1 MAKKYMVDLNEEELK
16 LLNEL
21 LTSGTQ
27 RVRKITHA
35 RILLCAN
42 KGWTDQQ
49 NQEALS
55 ACISS
60 IERVRQ
66 RYVEQGVEAALS
78 PRRPRRKYQR
88 QLDGVQEAYLIAL
101 VCHKPP

>member
-35 RILLCAN
+35 CILLCASKPGGLKLAIPAASTGKN
-42 KGWTDQQ
+42 SRHKYWEELPAQADG
-49 NQEALS
+49 ALRKFVTFGGRPP
-55 ACISS
+55 I
-60 IERVRQ
+60 
-66 RYVEQGVEAALS
+66 ALNPS
-78 PRRPRRKYQR
+78 
-88 QLDGVQEAYLIAL
+88 EAYASE
-101 VCHKPP
+101 HSKYR